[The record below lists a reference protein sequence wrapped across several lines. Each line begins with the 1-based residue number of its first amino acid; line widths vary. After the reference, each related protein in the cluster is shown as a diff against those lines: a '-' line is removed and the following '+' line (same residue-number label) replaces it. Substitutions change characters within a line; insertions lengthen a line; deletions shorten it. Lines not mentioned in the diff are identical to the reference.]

1 MAISPQRRQEILDAL
16 RRGTV
21 PQRSLDAFAVG
32 LDRFATSFAE
42 DMDAVGRGS
51 AVFKAVRGEYGS
63 GKTFFARWLQEQAL
77 AQGFAASEVQVSET
91 ETPLHRL
98 ETVYRRLIERLRT
111 SDSPSGAW
119 RNIVDGWFFALEQDV
134 LAEGG
139 VDERDSEALNKR
151 VTELMEKRLAAIT
164 RQSPS
169 FAAALRAYRVALVA
183 GETSVAEGLLA
194 WLGGQPNVGADVK
207 RRAMIKGDV
216 DHFGALSFLQ
226 GLLVMLRDSG
236 RPGLVFVL
244 DEVET
249 LQRVRGDVREKSL
262 NALRQLIDE
271 IDSGRYPGLYV
282 LITGTA
288 AFYDGPQ
295 GVQRLQPLAQRLHV
309 DFSGDPRFD
318 NTRAVQVRLPGFEQ
332 ALLEQVGQ
340 RVRNL
345 FAEGSKNAERIRSRV
360 DDACV
365 RRLAQTVTG
374 QLGGKVGVAP
384 RIFLKKLVGEVLDK
398 VDLHADFDPGVH
410 ARLDLQEGELTI
422 TERAARG
429 AVDPDDI
436 QL

>member
-1 MAISPQRRQEILDAL
+1 MTVSPQRRQEILDAL

-32 LDRFATSFAE
+32 LDRFAPSFDE
-42 DMDAVGRGS
+42 ELEGVTRGG

-63 GKTFFARWLQEQAL
+63 GKTFFARWVQERAL
-77 AQGFAASEVQVSET
+77 AKGFAVAEVQVSET

-111 SDSPSGAW
+111 GDTPSGAW
-119 RNIVDGWFFALEQDV
+119 RSIVEGWFFALEQDV

-139 VDERDSEALNKR
+139 VNESDMTALNTK
-151 VTELMEKRLAAIT
+151 VTDLMEQRLTAIT
-164 RQSPS
+164 RQAPS
-169 FAAALRAYRVALVA
+169 FAAALRAYRSAAVV
-183 GETSVAEGLLA
+183 GETPIAEGLLA
-194 WLGGQPNVGADVK
+194 WLGGQPNVGAEVK

-216 DHFGALSFLQ
+216 DHFGALNFLQ

-236 RPGLVFVL
+236 RPGLLFVL

-249 LQRVRGDVREKSL
+249 LQRVRGDVREKGL

-295 GVQRLQPLAQRLHV
+295 GVQRLPPLAQRLHV
-309 DFSGDPRFD
+309 DFTGEARFD
-318 NTRAVQVRLPGFEQ
+318 NPRAVQVRLPGFDIT
-332 ALLEQVGQ
+332 LLEQVGR
-340 RVRNL
+340 RVRDL
-345 FAEGSKNAERIRSRV
+345 FVDGCQNQARLRTKV

-365 RRLAQTVTG
+365 RRLSQAVTG

-398 VDLHADFDPGVH
+398 VDLHGDFDPAVNANLG
-410 ARLDLQEGELTI
+410 LSDGELTA

-429 AVDPDDI
+429 ATDPDDI